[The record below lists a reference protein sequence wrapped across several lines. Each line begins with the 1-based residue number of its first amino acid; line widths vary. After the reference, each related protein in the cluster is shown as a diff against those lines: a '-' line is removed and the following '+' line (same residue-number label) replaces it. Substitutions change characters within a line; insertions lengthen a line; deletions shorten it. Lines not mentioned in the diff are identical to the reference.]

1 MITIKVV
8 TLLTDE
14 DLNILLN
21 SLRAELKRAELKTEE
36 PKTEELKRA
45 EGRRKSDVHCA
56 MMEVVQEMQ
65 RRM

>member
-14 DLNILLN
+14 DLNILMN
-21 SLRAELKRAELKTEE
+21 SLRAELKT
-36 PKTEELKRA
+36 A
-45 EGRRKSDVHCA
+45 EGRRKSEVHCA